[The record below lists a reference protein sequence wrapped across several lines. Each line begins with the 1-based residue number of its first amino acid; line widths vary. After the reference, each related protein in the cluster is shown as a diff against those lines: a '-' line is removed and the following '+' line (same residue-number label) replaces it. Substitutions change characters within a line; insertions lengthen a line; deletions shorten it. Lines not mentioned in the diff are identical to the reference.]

1 MKIDILKEE
10 NSKIKKDWNS
20 KNWQIQNKVSNTTV
34 TMLTK
39 VDKRLEDIGRK
50 VEEKLFDK
58 ITEDFVMKT
67 KKKLANL
74 EHRSHQSYQEETSET
89 WEKRESIIS
98 DFVKKK
104 LGIEEDRRH
113 LNWKSISHG
122 NMQRN
127 DGTRNKKRT
136 IVVKFLNFK
145 SKSRILNA
153 YRIKSHRRKKSLLT
167 RISGGFSGGLAK
179 ENKRS

>member
-1 MKIDILKEE
+1 MKIDTLKEE

-58 ITEDFVMKT
+58 ITEDFVIKT
-67 KKKLANL
+67 KQKLANL
-74 EHRSHQSYQEETSET
+74 EHQSHQNHQEETSET
-89 WEKRESIIS
+89 WIIS
-98 DFVKKK
+98 DFAKEK
-104 LGIEEDRRH
+104 LGIEEERRH

-127 DGTRNKKRT
+127 DGTRNKKRP

>member
-1 MKIDILKEE
+1 
-10 NSKIKKDWNS
+10 
-20 KNWQIQNKVSNTTV
+20 
-34 TMLTK
+34 MLTK

-104 LGIEEDRRH
+104 LGIEEQRRH
-113 LNWKSISHG
+113 LN
-122 NMQRN
+122 
-127 DGTRNKKRT
+127 
-136 IVVKFLNFK
+136 
-145 SKSRILNA
+145 
-153 YRIKSHRRKKSLLT
+153 
-167 RISGGFSGGLAK
+167 
-179 ENKRS
+179 

>member
-58 ITEDFVMKT
+58 ITEDFVIKT
-67 KKKLANL
+67 KQKLANL
-74 EHRSHQSYQEETSET
+74 EHQSHQNHQEETSET
-89 WEKRESIIS
+89 WIIS
-98 DFVKKK
+98 DFVKEK
-104 LGIEEDRRH
+104 LSIEEERRH

>member
-74 EHRSHQSYQEETSET
+74 
-89 WEKRESIIS
+89 
-98 DFVKKK
+98 
-104 LGIEEDRRH
+104 
-113 LNWKSISHG
+113 
-122 NMQRN
+122 
-127 DGTRNKKRT
+127 
-136 IVVKFLNFK
+136 
-145 SKSRILNA
+145 
-153 YRIKSHRRKKSLLT
+153 
-167 RISGGFSGGLAK
+167 
-179 ENKRS
+179 